1 MKRRE
6 FRAAMLAIPAAS
18 GAGAVIPRKHGKP
31 YLSAVRH
38 IWPCRVSPEEVA
50 RLFQI
55 PVRLIIK
62 LDASEFYAGI
72 HRAEV
77 AALRGGRR

>member
-6 FRAAMLAIPAAS
+6 FLAAMLAIPVAS

-38 IWPCRVSPEEVA
+38 IWPCRVSPAEVA
-50 RLFQI
+50 RVFGV
-55 PVRLIIK
+55 PVQLVIK
-62 LDASEFYAGI
+62 LDASEFVAGI
-72 HRAEV
+72 RRAED
-77 AALRGGRR
+77 ALGRGGRR